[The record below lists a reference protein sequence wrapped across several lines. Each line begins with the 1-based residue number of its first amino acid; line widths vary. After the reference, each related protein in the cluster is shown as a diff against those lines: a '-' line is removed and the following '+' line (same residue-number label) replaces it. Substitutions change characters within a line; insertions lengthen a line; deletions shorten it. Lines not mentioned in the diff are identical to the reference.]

1 MSPKLIVLGNSTLAG
16 YMQGGGHWSVYLQYL
31 FGLKALGHK
40 VILLELYYS
49 GGDNDYENKI
59 NLFLDKMKSYGLEDD
74 CAVLFF
80 KKNYNVLSIDEAT
93 AYGKSMDAI
102 KMGIH
107 KQQYNLQQL
116 F

>member
-1 MSPKLIVLGNSTLAG
+1 
-16 YMQGGGHWSVYLQYL
+16 
-31 FGLKALGHK
+31 
-40 VILLELYYS
+40 
-49 GGDNDYENKI
+49 
-59 NLFLDKMKSYGLEDD
+59 MKSYGLEDD

-107 KQQYNLQQL
+107 KQQYNL
-116 F
+116 